1 MWIRHSRW
9 HATRRILVPMTKR
22 LRIPAVLAVTVV
34 SAIAGV
40 ATLACGSDD
49 GDPQPAPV
57 DMAMCPEG
65 TCIQDTFDPDA
76 GVCPVP
82 DTCATNFMCPPG
94 CHVV

>member
-1 MWIRHSRW
+1 
-9 HATRRILVPMTKR
+9 MTKR
-22 LRIPAVLAVTVV
+22 LRISAVLAVTVV

-40 ATLACGSDD
+40 ATLAASACGSDD
-49 GDPQPAPV
+49 GEPQPPPV